1 MQNVPGRVGELPDP
15 QSEVVGILTDLQ
27 QQEVKT
33 RAWTR
38 ENLVLAGLT
47 GLAFGLAFPPFRFGF
62 LAYWALV
69 PFFTLLEGKN
79 TKETIR
85 WSYVT
90 GLFVHLTTLYW
101 IGWVTLPGAIGAI
114 LFLPLFFV
122 LYGLGHNLLAN
133 RLGPQFIYVIPFWWT
148 AIEYLRSLGQ
158 VGFPWISLGYTQTYY
173 TALIQ
178 YASATSVFG
187 VSFWVVW
194 INVLI
199 YDLLHS
205 LDNVRK
211 CVRLLVAIVALFALP
226 LLHGWIVLHQPGQV
240 REKVRLALI
249 QGNIDPYE
257 KWDEA
262 FLDENFTTYERLTNL
277 ALRQRPDLVVWPET
291 ALPTYIRYDAHYLR
305 WMREHVRNWDVPV
318 LTGVPDYDVY
328 SDGST
333 RTYNAAFLFDPNQNE
348 IQRYD
353 KIQLVPFGERVPYQG
368 MLGWFKRLLDRLEMG
383 EGDFS
388 PGKAVRVFSFR
399 KRFEADSLVRDVRF
413 GTVICFESVFP
424 DLVRKFVARGAEFLI
439 VITNDGWFGRTSG
452 PYQHAQAAV
461 FRAIENRCWLA
472 RCANTGISAFIDPYG
487 RVVKRSGLDEEAI
500 LVGDVELRKGETF
513 FSKHGNVFSWAVSL
527 ANLLPFG
534 MAFSGRAF
542 RSATQKREAS
552 EWEAA

>member
-1 MQNVPGRVGELPDP
+1 MNGEVANGLT
-15 QSEVVGILTDLQ
+15 EVQ
-27 QQEVKT
+27 QQEVK
-33 RAWTR
+33 AGSWAR
-38 ENLVLAGLT
+38 ENLALAGAT
-47 GLAFGLAFPPFRFGF
+47 GLAFGLSFPPFRFGF

-69 PFFTLLEGKN
+69 PYFYLLEGKN
-79 TKETIR
+79 TRETIR
-85 WSYVT
+85 WSYIT

-122 LYGLGHNLLAN
+122 VYGLGHNLLAD
-133 RLGPQFIYVIPFWWT
+133 RLGPRFVLAIPFWWT

-173 TALIQ
+173 TVLIQ

-187 VSFWVVW
+187 VSFWVVC
-194 INVLI
+194 INVVI
-199 YDLLHS
+199 YELLHS
-205 LDNVRK
+205 LDNLRR
-211 CVRLLVAIVALFALP
+211 CLWLLGAIVLLFAVP
-226 LLHGWIVLHQPGQV
+226 LVHGWLVLHRPGSV

-262 FLDENFTTYERLTNL
+262 FLDENFTTYERLTDQ
-277 ALRQRPDLVVWPET
+277 AVQQHPDLIVWPET
-291 ALPTYIRYDAHYLR
+291 ALPTYIRYDTHYLR
-305 WMREHVRNWDVPV
+305 WMREHVRRWNVPV

-333 RTYNAAFLFDPNQNE
+333 RTYNAAFLFEPDRQE

-388 PGKAVRVFSFR
+388 PGKEVRIFTFQ
-399 KRFEADSLVRDVRF
+399 KRPGADSLTHDVRF

-424 DLVRKFVARGAEFLI
+424 DLVRRFVAKGAEFLL

-452 PYQHAQAAV
+452 PYQHARAAV
-461 FRAIENRCWLA
+461 FRAIENRCWLG

-487 RVVKRSGLDEEAI
+487 RVVKQSGLNEEAV
-500 LVGDVELRKGETF
+500 LVGDIELRQGETF
-513 FSKHGNVFSWAVSL
+513 FTRHGNVFSWAVSL

-534 MAFSGRAF
+534 IALSGRAQH
-542 RSATQKREAS
+542 AAGKRGEKT
-552 EWEAA
+552 WDAA